1 MLFIA
6 LFIEAPESNSLFNS
20 QGKLLHRGLI
30 KKKKERAKAV
40 PGLECFLMQEMKFSM
55 TLILSSF
62 VLSYIKAT
70 YIYKH

>member
-30 KKKKERAKAV
+30 KKKKNELKQ
-40 PGLECFLMQEMKFSM
+40 FL
-55 TLILSSF
+55 
-62 VLSYIKAT
+62 VLNAF
-70 YIYKH
+70 